1 MLALMES
8 MRPQFARALSVFKGG
23 SGVAEILRADNGWA
37 SAAPPEL
44 VNVHYELTRAED
56 GGTHSYSEAGVPGY
70 TVRFLERLETPLASD
85 DRLKIDGRTLQV
97 LYGSYPGNLG
107 PVDSVDTVLRS

>member
-70 TVRFLERLETPLASD
+70 TIRFDGRLDPPLVSG
-85 DRLKIDGRTLQV
+85 DRLKLDGRTLEV

-107 PVDSVDTVLRS
+107 PTDSIEVVLR